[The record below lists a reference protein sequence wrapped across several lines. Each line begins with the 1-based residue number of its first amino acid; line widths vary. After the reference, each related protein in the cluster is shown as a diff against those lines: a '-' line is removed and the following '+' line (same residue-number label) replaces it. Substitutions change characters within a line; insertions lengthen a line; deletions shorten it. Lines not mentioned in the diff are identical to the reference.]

1 MALEVDM
8 ELKRAFSELQQKQVE
23 TNQKLRIADMQ
34 IENLKRQKLFAHI
47 TEREINGLAEGTR
60 MYESVGRMFILTPV
74 NKVKENLQTKQ
85 NTADEKIKV
94 QENHKLYL
102 ETSLKEA
109 ANNLRD
115 LVQQKKDS

>member
-1 MALEVDM
+1 
-8 ELKRAFSELQQKQVE
+8 
-23 TNQKLRIADMQ
+23 
-34 IENLKRQKLFAHI
+34 
-47 TEREINGLAEGTR
+47 